1 MIRTTVTRKTSK
13 DVTKTISGKKCND
26 DENNNNTLIQN
37 LPTRGDTNPLSM
49 FHKTVRQ
56 AKAVNTAKNGMKF
69 VGKIK
74 LIPVEDSS
82 DEEIDVTD
90 NKK

>member
-1 MIRTTVTRKTSK
+1 MIRTIVTRKTSK
-13 DVTKTISGKKCND
+13 DVTKTTSEKIFND
-26 DENNNNTLIQN
+26 DENNNNTPIRN
-37 LPTRGDTNPLSM
+37 LPTRGDTNALSM
-49 FHKTVRQ
+49 FHKTVKQ

-82 DEEIDVTD
+82 DEEIDVT
-90 NKK
+90 NSKK

>member
-1 MIRTTVTRKTSK
+1 MIRTIVTRKTSK
-13 DVTKTISGKKCND
+13 DVTKTTSEKIFND
-26 DENNNNTLIQN
+26 DEINNNTPIRN

-49 FHKTVRQ
+49 FHKTVKQ

-90 NKK
+90 SKK